1 MTRTQIRLDTLSEV
15 NKFVDAM
22 TKIPD
27 NVWLEDGS
35 GIKVS
40 AKSMLACLY
49 SLEWTRIFVFCDRD
63 INTYLKPWLY
73 D

>member
-15 NKFVDAM
+15 NKFVEVMCQLDE
-22 TKIPD
+22 T
-27 NVWLEDGS
+27 VWLEDGN

-49 SLEWTRIFVFCDRD
+49 SLEWSHIYCMCDRD
-63 INTYLKPWLY
+63 INTYLMPWAV
-73 D
+73 

>member
-15 NKFVDAM
+15 NKFVEAM
-22 TKIPD
+22 GKLPD
-27 NVWLEDGS
+27 QVWLEDGG

-49 SLEWTRIFVFCDRD
+49 SLEWTRIFVFCERD
-63 INTYLKPWLY
+63 INAHLMPWVV
-73 D
+73 